1 MYDTYNVIY
10 SILKE
15 LQSIR
20 NILEQPQKRVSKKD
34 KKSFEKRIID
44 RPLLEPQNSMM
55 MERKETNENI
65 KNRNPAS
72 KWQ

>member
-1 MYDTYNVIY
+1 MYDTYNVLY

-55 MERKETNENI
+55 MEREEINESI

>member
-1 MYDTYNVIY
+1 MYDTYNVLY

-34 KKSFEKRIID
+34 KKSFEKCIID

-55 MERKETNENI
+55 MERKENNGGKTNEV
-65 KNRNPAS
+65 K
-72 KWQ
+72 

>member
-1 MYDTYNVIY
+1 MYDTYNVLY

-15 LQSIR
+15 LQSIH

-55 MERKETNENI
+55 MEREEINESI

>member
-1 MYDTYNVIY
+1 MYDTYNVLY

-15 LQSIR
+15 LQSIH
-20 NILEQPQKRVSKKD
+20 NILEQPKKRVSKKD
-34 KKSFEKRIID
+34 KKRIEKRIID

>member
-1 MYDTYNVIY
+1 MSDTYNVLCA
-10 SILKE
+10 ILKE

-55 MERKETNENI
+55 MERKETNGGKTNEV
-65 KNRNPAS
+65 K
-72 KWQ
+72 

>member
-1 MYDTYNVIY
+1 MYDTYNVLY

-44 RPLLEPQNSMM
+44 RPILEPQNSMM
-55 MERKETNENI
+55 MERKETNGGKTNEV
-65 KNRNPAS
+65 K
-72 KWQ
+72 

>member
-1 MYDTYNVIY
+1 MYDTYNVLY

-15 LQSIR
+15 LQAIR

-44 RPLLEPQNSMM
+44 RPLLEPQNSMV
-55 MERKETNENI
+55 MERKEINERI
-65 KNRNPAS
+65 TDF
-72 KWQ
+72 

>member
-1 MYDTYNVIY
+1 MIHIMFF
-10 SILKE
+10 ILFWKSSK
-15 LQSIR
+15 LFTISWSSQK
-20 NILEQPQKRVSKKD
+20 KRVSKKD
-34 KKSFEKRIID
+34 KKSIEKRIID